1 MRYILNILTVVFF
14 IGTFALYG
22 CESVDL
28 PTAPQQNL
36 QISPSLPPYH
46 LQVGD
51 TMDIK
56 VRFNPEL
63 NEQVTIPPDGLIS
76 TSIAED
82 VMAYGR
88 TVKEFRDELKKQYRQ
103 ELKNPRIAV
112 ILQNFAPNRVYVAGE
127 VVAAGEFT
135 SIGPSLSLLQAIARA
150 GGLKN
155 SASVDN
161 IIIIR
166 HDEGGKSVAYSVDY
180 DGATNGAKPESDVR
194 LSPYD
199 VVFVP
204 RTGVANVYN
213 YFQQFV
219 QEFIPASFGLAY
231 QINPQNTVSN
241 R

>member
-1 MRYILNILTVVFF
+1 M
-14 IGTFALYG
+14 
-22 CESVDL
+22 
-28 PTAPQQNL
+28 PPAPQQNL
-36 QISPSLPPYH
+36 QSAPSLPPYY

-63 NEQVTIPPDGLIS
+63 NEQVTVPPDGLIS

-82 VMAYGR
+82 VLAYGR
-88 TVKEFRDELKKQYRQ
+88 TVKEFRNELKKQYRQ

-155 SASVDN
+155 SASAAN

-166 HDEGGKSVAYSVDY
+166 HDEGGKSIAYSVDY
-180 DGATNGAKPESDVR
+180 DAATSGEKPESDVR

-219 QEFIPASFGLAY
+219 QEFVPASFGVAY
-231 QINPQNTVSN
+231 QINPQNTVS